1 MLLRTEN
8 ISLNIGGLR
17 ILRDVTAEI
26 GEGQVT
32 SIIGPNGAGKTTL
45 FNVITGRMA
54 PTRGKVWFKEK
65 DITNLPPYEIARSGI
80 ARSFQITNIFK
91 DMTVFDNV
99 SIAAQTRSP
108 HRTSIFSRVSVDRS
122 TSQDADAVLELIGLT
137 PVKQKLARE
146 LSHGDQRRLEIGM
159 SLAIGPDFLM
169 LDEPTSGMSP
179 AETAATIDLIR
190 SLGKKVT
197 ICLIEHKMHLVMSV
211 SDKII
216 VLNLGEKI
224 AEGSPE
230 DVASNDQ
237 VQKVYLGTP

>member
-1 MLLRTEN
+1 MLLRIEN
-8 ISLNIGGLR
+8 ITLNIGGLH
-17 ILRDVTAEI
+17 ILRGVTAAIE
-26 GEGQVT
+26 EGQIT

-108 HRTSIFSRVSVDRS
+108 HRTSIFSRVSRDRS
-122 TSQDADAVLELIGLT
+122 TSQEAESVLELIGLT
-137 PVKQKLARE
+137 PVKEKLARE

-224 AEGSPE
+224 AEGSPR
-230 DVASNDQ
+230 DVAANDQ
-237 VQKVYLGTP
+237 VQKVYLGTA